1 MSRSGSFAGKDD
13 LILDKDKENFENYMN
28 TVIEEHGPEK
38 RGKHSMK
45 VKIVKWQQSTLGNYY
60 EF

>member
-45 VKIVKWQQSTLGNYY
+45 VKIVKW
-60 EF
+60 